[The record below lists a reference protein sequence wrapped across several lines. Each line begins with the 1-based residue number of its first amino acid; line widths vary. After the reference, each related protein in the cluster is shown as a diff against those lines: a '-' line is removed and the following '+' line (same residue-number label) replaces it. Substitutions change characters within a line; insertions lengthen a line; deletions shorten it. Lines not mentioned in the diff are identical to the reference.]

1 MMQSIHRLQT
11 VTKLLKM
18 KEIVCYQVET
28 KNPLKS
34 RVKTT
39 QNILRFPKEKIF
51 RQHEQKRERDSMVM
65 EQINVG
71 PLI

>member
-51 RQHEQKRERDSMVM
+51 RQQKQKLERDSMVM